1 MQWRLTIATA
11 MSLLAAESGM
21 LRAQDYVPTP
31 FYDFGNADASTQQ
44 TDEQDLV
51 PGYST
56 FQPISYFQN
65 QAAPNQQPGAQAG
78 QQPQPALR
86 PNPQPQGNPL
96 ANMQNRRPSLARL
109 NRAPDLFGDSFTP
122 LTVGIVGQNFDNLGV
137 TSLSGINGNYE
148 ANVPLGA
155 GTRRFKNEQ
164 TRALPTDRVI
174 FIYNHF
180 HNAIELKHFSGAG
193 QRSDSGNVDQFTFG
207 FEKTFGDGQWS
218 IEARMPFAANSDLSV
233 DGIAVDNGT
242 VGNLTLTL
250 KRLLYQS
257 EDMALAAGLAVTS
270 PTGNDTDF
278 NIGNGTARV
287 TIENQAV
294 HLLPYLGLLMT
305 PSEDWFVNAFAQVD
319 VATNPNGISL
329 TSNSLVA
336 PITGD
341 VIEQT
346 VMYLDLSLGYWLYR
360 SDEDEGLT
368 GLASVLEFHYT
379 SSLNDAQTTNLGGA
393 SFFNVGSGINR
404 FDVVNMTVGLHSE
417 WSRSTLVRTAVVVP
431 LGNESNRFF
440 DSEIQVSV
448 IHRF

>member
-1 MQWRLTIATA
+1 MQWRLTIATTL
-11 MSLLAAESGM
+11 SLIAAELGIV
-21 LRAQDYVPTP
+21 RAQDYVPTP
-31 FYDFGNADASTQQ
+31 FYDFNNSDTSTDQQ
-44 TDEQDLV
+44 TESDLL
-51 PGYST
+51 PGYSPYL
-56 FQPISYFQN
+56 PISYFQN
-65 QAAPNQQPGAQAG
+65 QAAPNQPAAQPG

-86 PNPQPQGNPL
+86 PNPQPPANPL

-122 LTVGIVGQNFDNLGV
+122 LTVGITGQNFDNLGV
-137 TSLSGINGNYE
+137 TSITGLNGNYQ

-180 HNAIELKHFSGAG
+180 HNAIELNHVSGAG
-193 QRSDSGNVDQFTFG
+193 PRSDIGNVDQFTFG
-207 FEKTFGDGQWS
+207 FEKTFGDGDWS
-218 IEARMPFAANSDLSV
+218 IEARMPFAANSDLSL
-233 DGIAVDNGT
+233 DGIAVNNGT
-242 VGNLTLTL
+242 IGNLTLTL
-250 KRLLYQS
+250 KRLLYRS

-270 PTGNDTDF
+270 PTGNDTEF
-278 NIGNGTARV
+278 NISKGLARI
-287 TIENQAV
+287 TIDNQAV
-294 HLLPYLGLLMT
+294 HLLPYVGLLMT
-305 PSEDWFVNAFAQVD
+305 PTDEWFVNAFAQVD
-319 VATNPNGISL
+319 VATNPNGVTL

-336 PITGD
+336 PISGD

-379 SSLNDAQTTNLGGA
+379 STLNDAQITNLGGA
-393 SFFNVGSGINR
+393 GFLNVGNGINR
-404 FDVVNMTVGLHSE
+404 FDVVNMTTGIHSE
-417 WSRSTLVRTAVVVP
+417 WSRNTLIRTAVVVP
-431 LGNESNRFF
+431 LTNEINRFF
-440 DSEIQVSV
+440 DAEIQVSV